1 MMGPL
6 FLEYADDTGVAVGDS
21 REAGRFMGVG
31 ENVLG
36 PLSRSQGPLTRSLEP
51 GPLTRSLEPGPLTR
65 SLEPGPLT
73 RSTLLRSIGP
83 VNRSANRNVQ
93 RDSSWHVCD
102 GDKVAMTVVKCL
114 LS

>member
-65 SLEPGPLT
+65 S
-73 RSTLLRSIGP
+73 TLLRSIGP